1 MAVLDNYEN
10 KFVLKKLNKSSDED
24 YIKALRIYMEET
36 PKEIRTNSN
45 EITHWLDKRPADDS
59 FEMMIF
65 VLYLDNVLIGFSQVT
80 YIKSQQIVIL
90 DYISL
95 KSPYRVNSVFLVFLS
110 MIQNYLISSGKQI
123 TYYIAEIG
131 NKDNGINIDRE
142 SAFYK
147 RVICLENYG
156 QVMSK
161 YYNIPLGIDNYESE
175 FEALMY
181 IKTND
186 NISYISKETF
196 LAIVHAICYEY
207 YYVWY
212 SEFLNDEELQLYK
225 EKLDKCFSDIKKRSS
240 ESAHI
245 SIEYPQC
252 PLFYHNDTNK
262 TFGAV
267 PARKKK
273 NYTRTPLLIV
283 AVIILPIILALLY
296 STLLPYLN
304 IQFGSVST
312 FFSGLIGTCVTSY
325 IAFKFG
331 NKK

>member
-1 MAVLDNYEN
+1 
-10 KFVLKKLNKSSDED
+10 
-24 YIKALRIYMEET
+24 MEET

-45 EITHWLDKRPADDS
+45 EITYWLDRKVLDKS

-65 VLYLDNVLIGFSQVT
+65 VLYLDNSLIGFSQIT

-110 MIQNYLISSGKQI
+110 MIQNYLISTGKQI

-131 NKDNGINIDRE
+131 NKDKGKNIDRE

-147 RVICLENYG
+147 RVICLENFG
-156 QVMSK
+156 QVMNK

-186 NISYISKETF
+186 NISYINKETF
-196 LAIVHAICYEY
+196 HSIVHAICYEY

-212 SEFLNDEELQLYK
+212 SAFLNDEDLTLYK
-225 EKLDKCFSDIKKRSS
+225 DKLDKCFHDIKKNSL
-240 ESAHI
+240 ESDHI
-245 SIEYPQC
+245 NIMYPNC
-252 PLFYHNDTNK
+252 PLFPQSTTNK
-262 TFGAV
+262 TFGIV

-273 NYTRTPLLIV
+273 SYAEVLFLIIAV
-283 AVIILPIILALLY
+283 VIIPIVLALLY

-304 IQFGSVST
+304 LQFGNIST
-312 FFSGLIGTCVTSY
+312 FVGGLIGTCVTSY
-325 IAFKFG
+325 IAFRFG